1 MRALERWQPGG
12 AFHNLVGAHSVVVR
26 VVHDEAFRRISIE
39 HFHPEIVAGDT
50 LRWNP
55 IPYDVGSIRTYKV
68 IISVPHPRGVAAVW
82 WAELIA
88 QPPPVYVSG
97 ALVSRRA

>member
-1 MRALERWQPGG
+1 MRELARHMGW
-12 AFHNLVGAHSVVVR
+12 AYHNLVGAHSVVVR
-26 VVHDEAFRRISIE
+26 MAHDEAFRRLSVE
-39 HFHPEIVAGDT
+39 HFHPEVVTGDT

-68 IISVPHPRGVAAVW
+68 IISVPQPRLVEGVW

-88 QPPPVYVSG
+88 QPPPVYITGS
-97 ALVSRRA
+97 LVSRA